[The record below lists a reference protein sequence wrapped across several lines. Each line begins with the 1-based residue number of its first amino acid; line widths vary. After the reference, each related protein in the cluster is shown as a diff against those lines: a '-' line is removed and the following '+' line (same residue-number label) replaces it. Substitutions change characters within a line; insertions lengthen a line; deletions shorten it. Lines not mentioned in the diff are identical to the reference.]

1 MDRLSES
8 LASRVCKGFSRA
20 TLSLL
25 NTPVSNRALA
35 IRCSRLHSN
44 IEICIQDMGLIYFKI
59 IYYCCLWK
67 GNCTMVQQW
76 KKKLDNLIKY
86 ISSLVVSFVK
96 CPCIH
101 TKGTLRV
108 FRFWQIQIFMHIENN
123 GNKIKHL
130 RKDTLKL
137 NYPGFLR
144 VKI

>member
-1 MDRLSES
+1 M
-8 LASRVCKGFSRA
+8 KGELYNGA
-20 TLSLL
+20 T
-25 NTPVSNRALA
+25 V
-35 IRCSRLHSN
+35 
-44 IEICIQDMGLIYFKI
+44 
-59 IYYCCLWK
+59 
-67 GNCTMVQQW
+67 

-130 RKDTLKL
+130 RKGNLKL
-137 NYPGFLR
+137 NYPVF
-144 VKI
+144 

>member
-76 KKKLDNLIKY
+76 KKKKLDNLIKY

-130 RKDTLKL
+130 RKGNLKL
-137 NYPGFLR
+137 NYPDF
-144 VKI
+144 